1 MATKGTLFAKAKQ
14 TAPKAEKKSDKVIIP
29 VSGDEFDFHLNKIVQ
44 LEAQI
49 DQLTAE
55 LEISKG
61 IVKEIG
67 SERFNE
73 RYSQTGGYP
82 GSFNLSSDSGA
93 SIMFVPMDKYL
104 KCDEARGEELK
115 EAYCSDLVTEKTE
128 YIINPTLVEK
138 YAEPI
143 SAFIETSPDIS
154 DDDRGQIIQAKVSYS
169 VTKGAIEK
177 AYTWG
182 KGQVAPYIR
191 DIQPIF
197 SLKSPTIKKATF

>member
-14 TAPKAEKKSDKVIIP
+14 TAPKAEKKSDKVTIA

-55 LEISKG
+55 LEMSKG

-67 SERFNE
+67 YEKFNE
-73 RYSQTGGYP
+73 RYSQSGGYP
-82 GSFNLSSDSGA
+82 GSFNLSSDSG
-93 SIMFVPMDKYL
+93 STIMVVPMDKYI
-104 KCDEARGEELK
+104 KCDEARAEELK
-115 EAYCSDLVTEKTE
+115 ETYCPDLVTEKTE
-128 YIINPTLVEK
+128 FTINPSLVEK

-154 DDDRGQIIQAKVSYS
+154 DADRDQIIQAKVSYS

-177 AYTWG
+177 AHTWG
-182 KGQVAPYIR
+182 KGQIAPYIR

-197 SLKSPTIKKATF
+197 SLKSPSVKKSTF

>member
-14 TAPKAEKKSDKVIIP
+14 TAPKAEKKNDKVTIN

-44 LEAQI
+44 LEVQI

-67 SERFNE
+67 AERFND

-104 KCDEARGEELK
+104 KCDETKGEELK
-115 EAYCSDLVTEKTE
+115 ETYCDDLVTEKTE
-128 YIINPTLVEK
+128 YSINPTLVEK

-154 DDDRGQIIQAKVSYS
+154 DEDRDQIIQAKVSYS

-197 SLKSPTIKKATF
+197 SLKSPTVKKATF

>member
-1 MATKGTLFAKAKQ
+1 MATKGTLFAKAKE
-14 TAPKAEKKSDKVIIP
+14 TAPKVEKKSNKISILVQGED
-29 VSGDEFDFHLNKIVQ
+29 FDFHLNKIVQ

-61 IVKEIG
+61 IIKEIG
-67 SERFNE
+67 AERFNE
-73 RYSQTGGYP
+73 KYSETGGYP

-93 SIMFVPMDKYL
+93 SVMFVPMDKYL
-104 KCDEARGEELK
+104 KCDEVRGNELK
-115 EAYCSDLVTEKTE
+115 ETYCQDVVTEKTE
-128 YIINPTLVEK
+128 YIINPALVEK

-154 DDDRGQIIQAKVSYS
+154 DDDRNQIIQAKVSYS

-182 KGQVAPYIR
+182 KGKVSTYIR

-197 SLKSPTIKKATF
+197 TLKSASIKKSTF